1 MKVYQAIA
9 TPTGDS
15 VWCSSEAAQKRE
27 ANQLRSKLELKRV
40 DMELVTHEIPA
51 SKTGLIEWLNETF
64 STVKVE

>member
-9 TPTGDS
+9 TPTGKS

-27 ANQLRSKLELKRV
+27 ANQLRSKLGLKRV

-51 SKTGLIEWLNETF
+51 GKAGLIEWLNETF
-64 STVKVE
+64 HVVTVS